1 MKRITMT
8 GALGIL
14 IGFGIAPSAQAQWYA
29 HVSQSDVFGNRTV
42 DAFAVANSGDGLV
55 VQCDQKHTLK
65 LAYIF
70 PANAKEVDQATE
82 MSGVPVKLFMKVDKN
97 AVIKLSATMEP
108 WNNTHAGF
116 VVSGRR
122 YATVKAIQEMGTA
135 QAVIGVGVD
144 LMGHHE
150 SDNFTAAGSTAAMQT
165 VIKDCKLDGIKAP
178 QRAPNSSTV
187 PAPVPESGST
197 SG

>member
-8 GALGIL
+8 GAVGIL
-14 IGFGIAPSAQAQWYA
+14 LGCGFVPAAQAQWYA

-42 DAFAVANSGDGLV
+42 DAFAVAKSGDGLV

-82 MSGVPVKLFMKVDKN
+82 MSGVPVKLFMKVDKD
-97 AVIKLSATMEP
+97 AVMKLSATMEP

-116 VVSGRR
+116 VVSGRH
-122 YATVKAIQEMGTA
+122 YATVKAIQQMGTA
-135 QAVIGVGVD
+135 QAMIGVGVD

-150 SDNFTAAGSTAAMQT
+150 SDNFTAAGSTAAMHT
-165 VIKDCKLDGIKAP
+165 VIKDCKLGSIKAA
-178 QRAPNSSTV
+178 R
-187 PAPVPESGST
+187 PAPKSNNGPATVPESGST